1 MFLKNL
7 LRKIYNFLN
16 LINQIFLILSCK
28 INSPYLSA
36 ISWNI
41 SLFLL
46 NFKNNK
52 NSKKKV
58 LVLYKSYGANDI
70 ELLKRTKKMILIS
83 FIFLERISKLFLI
96 IFLIK

>member
-46 NFKNNK
+46 NFKNKK

-58 LVLYKSYGANDI
+58 LVLYKSYGINDI
-70 ELLKRTKKMILIS
+70 ELLKNKKNE
-83 FIFLERISKLFLI
+83 FNFLFS
-96 IFLIK
+96 